1 MEQDILQVLHEL
13 NDGIP
18 DDVQV
23 DLLGEGIIDSFDI
36 VNIVSALEDRF
47 AIEIPA
53 EDIVPENFSS
63 VRRIVVLVQKCQE

>member
-23 DLLGEGIIDSFDI
+23 DLLEEGIIDSFDV

-63 VRRIVVLVQKCQE
+63 IRRIVALVQKCQE